1 MSYKDMFRKE
11 QRFSFRKFSFGLAS
25 AVIANVI
32 LGGAIANSPVVHANT
47 VTEAE
52 TAVAPANQ
60 DLGNETKT
68 EEEPKEPIEAVRTD
82 MENRAAEILPE
93 ALNASVTNQAPVIP
107 TIGDLPK
114 DASGQNVHGKA
125 TDNKIYR
132 VVYVFGNVAGTTET
146 EDGKQNVAPT
156 FNRNDA
162 TKTFPIT
169 DPDSDIQTISYEVP
183 ADIASYTLDDPNSIV
198 TNGTS
203 PGPVSYLDGPNGSA
217 TLTQDGYLTGS
228 FPWGAGDLAGRRIKV
243 TDATGNTTKSNPF
256 YMVAY
261 TVKPVDDKPLAVSN
275 SSELTEQ
282 AIFDKLVVD
291 KSAKTTSNSALVIDS
306 SNYKHSIAGY
316 RTVNSDGTKTETVE
330 KTNLSDFPT
339 EGKYEVRVKTTNV
352 YGQTIYNWI
361 PVNAYKLD
369 TAKDAEIRKYTD
381 NQAPIHAI
389 MQIGQAGEKAAVILK
404 DIPSDFSI
412 ENFNLKDGVADELAK
427 RNLEFVRNDAVAT
440 TDTDGDGA
448 KEGIVGYIQPKT
460 GGANSGVATYTGSN
474 NLTYGF
480 TYKAVETKDKANAT
494 EAKTLELDYTILFID
509 TKAPVMTPKSEYIRF
524 VGEEYTVSVPGTDN
538 AFLNTGKLNGTLSIL
553 KDGESGS
560 LVSSDLGTNTKITSE
575 LDPTG
580 ATANQGDDGQS
591 STKFNVKITGTGPA
605 TEGTGTY
612 KLRVGEDNYPFGPEG
627 KLVDGNKPENVGLTS
642 VKVTFVKHATVSTP
656 VSVENPANL
665 TPEEKAA
672 VIAQIKK
679 DNADNER
686 LKGLPD
692 SAFTVNS
699 DGTVSVDYSA
709 GGVNVDGATDIIKNA
724 TTNLADTR
732 NEAKAEIDT
741 KLAEH
746 KKAIEAKRDEAFSK
760 IDDDISLR
768 AEQRQA
774 AKDAVAAAAGDALKE
789 LDNKATEAKEKID
802 KATTASEINDAKT
815 NGEINLDSAEAVGEK
830 AINQAKE
837 KELAKAE
844 VENKAFEALEKV
856 NNNPNLLEEE
866 KKAYFDDIKES
877 KEVAVEKINNAENTA
892 EITAAIDEAEI
903 AYNEDVINAA
913 QLDALNK
920 LEKDSEE
927 TKAAI
932 DANPNLTPEE
942 KAKAIAKV
950 EELVNNA
957 ESDILSKPTPET
969 VQAVEDKADKDLAK
983 VELQAAADDAKKG
996 IEANPNLTPEE
1007 KDVAKKAVEDAVKV
1021 ATDAIDKA
1029 STPTEV
1035 DTATSDGVKAIDAEE
1050 FKATQKDAKN
1060 KIAKEAESA
1069 KKAIDDN
1076 PNLTP
1081 DEKESAKNAVEEAAK
1096 VATAAIDKASTPDAV
1111 QVEEDKGVAAIN
1123 LITAKADA
1131 KGVIAAKLAD
1141 EIKKLEDK
1149 QAEAE
1154 KAIDASTMT
1163 NEEKAIAKKALQDV
1177 VDKGKAELEDAARVA
1192 TNEIHEATTTE
1203 KAKAA
1208 ELAGE
1213 KSLTDT
1219 GKEARDAV
1227 ELAKDKELAK
1237 EAIRTEEEEATKI
1250 VEKLAEDT
1258 RKAIEDNPNLSDE
1271 DKQAEIKKLTDA
1283 VAKTLATIRDNADKA
1298 TQEAEKAQ
1306 ALADLEKAKETQKIA
1321 DKAAIDRLTILVKD
1335 GELEATKQ
1343 DAKNKIAKDAAAAKE
1358 AIGSNPNLTDAEKK
1372 TFTDAVDAEVAKA
1385 NDAISAATSPAD
1397 VQKEEDAGVAAI
1409 AEDVLDAA
1417 KQDAKNKIA
1426 KEVAAAKEAID
1437 ANPNLSD
1444 AEKEAS
1450 KKAVDADAKAATDAI
1465 DASTS
1470 PVEAQSA
1477 EDKGVGSIAQDVLDA
1492 AKQDAKNKIAKESDA
1507 AKSAIDANPNLTDA
1521 EKESAKKA
1529 VDADAKAATD
1539 AIDASTSPVE
1549 AQSAEDKGVGAI
1561 AKDILDAAK
1570 QDAKN
1575 KIAKEAESAKSV
1587 IDSNPNLTDAAKEA
1601 AKSEIDKAVE
1611 EAIVLINGVRTYQE
1625 LEKIKLPMAA
1635 LIKPAAKVTPV
1646 VDPNNLTEKE
1656 IARIKAF
1663 LKENNNLP

>member
-275 SSELTEQ
+275 LTEQ

-983 VELQAAADDAKKG
+983 VELQAAADGAKKG

-1358 AIGSNPNLTDAEKK
+1358 AIA
-1372 TFTDAVDAEVAKA
+1372 
-1385 NDAISAATSPAD
+1385 
-1397 VQKEEDAGVAAI
+1397 
-1409 AEDVLDAA
+1409 
-1417 KQDAKNKIA
+1417 
-1426 KEVAAAKEAID
+1426 
-1437 ANPNLSD
+1437 
-1444 AEKEAS
+1444 
-1450 KKAVDADAKAATDAI
+1450 
-1465 DASTS
+1465 
-1470 PVEAQSA
+1470 
-1477 EDKGVGSIAQDVLDA
+1477 
-1492 AKQDAKNKIAKESDA
+1492 
-1507 AKSAIDANPNLTDA
+1507 
-1521 EKESAKKA
+1521 
-1529 VDADAKAATD
+1529 
-1539 AIDASTSPVE
+1539 
-1549 AQSAEDKGVGAI
+1549 
-1561 AKDILDAAK
+1561 
-1570 QDAKN
+1570 
-1575 KIAKEAESAKSV
+1575 
-1587 IDSNPNLTDAAKEA
+1587 
-1601 AKSEIDKAVE
+1601 
-1611 EAIVLINGVRTYQE
+1611 
-1625 LEKIKLPMAA
+1625 
-1635 LIKPAAKVTPV
+1635 
-1646 VDPNNLTEKE
+1646 
-1656 IARIKAF
+1656 
-1663 LKENNNLP
+1663 